1 VRSTQG
7 ADARFRDDIFCK
19 EFLEMKDLFNNVAVR
34 TAIAPMSVADNTAQ
48 VSAII
53 DRQGYESVT
62 FAIATG
68 SLADAD
74 ATFTV
79 LVQDGNQSN
88 LSDAAAVT
96 DDDLL
101 GTEAL
106 AGFDFGDDNE
116 TRKIGYVGGKRY
128 VRLTITPSGN
138 GSAALMA
145 AVAILGHPHVTPTPN
160 P

>member
-1 VRSTQG
+1 
-7 ADARFRDDIFCK
+7 
-19 EFLEMKDLFNNVAVR
+19 MKDLFNNVAVK
-34 TAIAPMSVADNTAQ
+34 TAIAPVSIADNTAQ
-48 VSAII
+48 VSSII

-68 SLADAD
+68 DIADAD
-74 ATFTV
+74 ATFAV
-79 LVQDGNQSN
+79 LVEHGNASN
-88 LSDAAAVT
+88 LSDAAAVD

-101 GTEAL
+101 GTEAI
-106 AGFDFGDDNE
+106 AGFTFADDNA

-128 VRLTITPSGN
+128 VRFTITPSGN